1 MSFQSY
7 QICVFAVGG
16 GAKCVRSGV
25 GKGKMRLGG
34 QNGNC
39 PHGSIL
45 SGDSYKLIRD

>member
-25 GKGKMRLGG
+25 GKGKMRLGVKMG
-34 QNGNC
+34 IVRMGLFYQETPIN
-39 PHGSIL
+39 
-45 SGDSYKLIRD
+45 